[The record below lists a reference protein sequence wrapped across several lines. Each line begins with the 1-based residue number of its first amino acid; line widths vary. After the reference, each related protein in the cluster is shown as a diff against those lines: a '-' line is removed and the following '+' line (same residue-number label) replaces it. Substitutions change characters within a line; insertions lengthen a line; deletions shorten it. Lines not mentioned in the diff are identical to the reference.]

1 MNLEEKRMKLE
12 LEMEKQRMEFE
23 MKRREADRQH
33 EMNMWA
39 MLVGRGFSYGSHGS
53 LNPNNLQVTNLT
65 VKMTMIPKFNYF

>member
-1 MNLEEKRMKLE
+1 MKLE

-39 MLVGRGFSYGSHGS
+39 MLVGRGFSYGSHGFPQPQEFTGYQS
-53 LNPNNLQVTNLT
+53 YSDNDNDSQ
-65 VKMTMIPKFNYF
+65 I